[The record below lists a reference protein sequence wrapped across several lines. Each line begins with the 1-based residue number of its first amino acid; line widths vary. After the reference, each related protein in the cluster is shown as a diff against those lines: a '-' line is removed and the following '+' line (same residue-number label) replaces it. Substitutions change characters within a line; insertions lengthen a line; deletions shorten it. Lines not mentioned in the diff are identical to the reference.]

1 LRRMSNVVFTKRHG
15 EDHKMHYDGCIYN
28 CVKCTDGGIY
38 LFAADEYTARSLS
51 CSVDQVC
58 GRISAFGRTKVGFE
72 IYGESLRVGEGLYS
86 YQTSCMPWIAAILYP
101 GKNLL
106 V

>member
-1 LRRMSNVVFTKRHG
+1 MSNVVFTKRHG

-38 LFAADEYTARSLS
+38 LFAADEYTAKSLK
-51 CSVDQVC
+51 CSVHQLC
-58 GRISAFGRTKVGFE
+58 GRITAMSSKKVAFE
-72 IYGESLRVGEGLYS
+72 IYDQEGAHTDQCLYT
-86 YQTSCMPWIAAILYP
+86 YQTSCMPWLAAILYP